1 MFKVILVELALAL
14 LALLAL
20 QALLALLALLA
31 LAPLTLP
38 APVAF
43 IVIPASP
50 VWVGLLVISGK
61 KILSCVQPLQRLG
74 VSPGF
79 PGSPRKS

>member
-38 APVAF
+38 APLAF

-61 KILSCVQPLQRLG
+61 ILSRVRPLQRLG
-74 VSPGF
+74 VSPWL
-79 PGSPRKS
+79 PRKS